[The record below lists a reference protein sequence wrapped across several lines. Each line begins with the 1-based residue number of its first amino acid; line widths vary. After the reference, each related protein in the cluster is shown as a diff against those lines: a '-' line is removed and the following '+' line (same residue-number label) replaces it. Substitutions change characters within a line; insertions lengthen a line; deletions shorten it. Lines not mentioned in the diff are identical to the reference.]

1 MLEGPVV
8 REEFCPVRAM
18 VRCRSETGSVPGCR
32 TGFERVE
39 FFAGFETH
47 GLAGR
52 DADFGAGA
60 RVASDAGFART
71 DAEDA
76 ESAEFDPVSC
86 GESLL
91 EAFEDGVDSRFSLGS
106 RQACPLDDVMDNI
119 LLDQCRGPLT
129 EENFALMCNSPLAR
143 CYWELAPLSISAYS
157 NNISN
162 LEQYSTKPPGKGCK
176 SQPGWEEKA

>member
-1 MLEGPVV
+1 VQL
-8 REEFCPVRAM
+8 
-18 VRCRSETGSVPGCR
+18 
-32 TGFERVE
+32 
-39 FFAGFETH
+39 FAGLETN
-47 GLAGR
+47 GFAGG
-52 DADFGAGA
+52 DADLGTGAGIA
-60 RVASDAGFART
+60 ADAGFART

-76 ESAEFDPVSC
+76 EAAEFDSVSC

-119 LLDQCRGPLT
+119 LLDQCRRPLT
-129 EENFALMCNSPLAR
+129 EENFVLLRNSPLAR

-176 SQPGWEEKA
+176 SRPGWEEKA